1 MKYKHHHVLLL
12 PVHKIVHLNMPLTK
26 PSVKNWAVA
35 INNAV
40 IKKVVVSVDLPHMLS
55 PSPLSSKQ
63 RHVRRKTP
71 YILITGGRLYHFR
84 LYFRRLIPR
93 FKCQSVQDTLLCVW
107 LLNSTLGRD
116 ENKTPHTV
124 IHLSLIRC
132 VYLPKRTLKFPGLM

>member
-1 MKYKHHHVLLL
+1 M
-12 PVHKIVHLNMPLTK
+12 HKIVHLNMPLTK
-26 PSVKNWAVA
+26 HSVKNWAVA
-35 INNAV
+35 IDNAV

-107 LLNSTLGRD
+107 LLNFTLGRD
-116 ENKTPHTV
+116 ENKTPHYSDTPVTHTV
-124 IHLSLIRC
+124 RLFTQTNTK
-132 VYLPKRTLKFPGLM
+132 VPRTHVVN